1 MTSEHRTPLLMLY
14 IHPNIPIY
22 ISSAILEFARRH
34 PRQMEL
40 AIYIYAD

>member
-1 MTSEHRTPLLMLY
+1 MTSERLNPLLMLY
-14 IHPNIPIY
+14 IHPNIPID
-22 ISSAILEFARRH
+22 ISSATLEFARRH